1 MKKLL
6 FIIVIAVTAILSSCT
21 TSKLAINGA
30 GYKQNMQA
38 VTQTIQEIDSTY
50 VLSQQGHTENNNVV
64 VSGVS
69 YNQYTG
75 YGTAMANQLNCQDSY
90 TFTNAAGDNI
100 EFTLTYQPQDDIH
113 GNAFFESI
121 YVSNCKT
128 SNNKV
133 FQNVCGNEG
142 AIVNKINT
150 KNTEVSVY
158 DKGKTIAT
166 TCGISIGA
174 SIILLIILCL

>member
-6 FIIVIAVTAILSSCT
+6 FIIVMAALAVLSSCT
-21 TSKLAINGA
+21 TSKLAINDA
-30 GYKQNMQA
+30 GYKQNLQA

-50 VLSQQGHTENNNVV
+50 VLSQQGHSENNDVV

-69 YNQYTG
+69 YSQYTG

-90 TFTNAAGDNI
+90 TFTNAAGEDI
-100 EFTLTYQPQDDIH
+100 ELTLTYQPQDDIH
-113 GNAFFESI
+113 GNVFFESI
-121 YVSNCKT
+121 NVSNCKT
-128 SNNKV
+128 SNKKI

-142 AIVNKINT
+142 SIANKINT
-150 KNTEVSVY
+150 KNTEVTVY
-158 DKGKTIAT
+158 NKAKTIAA

-174 SIILLIILCL
+174 SLIIILILCL